1 MKKYLYIFYT
11 CLYLR
16 KTHYITLY
24 TNKTWNT
31 SQKMMINKNTQGSSS
46 TTQIYANQKFKKI
59 NPDPVPVAL
68 N

>member
-24 TNKTWNT
+24 TNKNMKHIT
-31 SQKMMINKNTQGSSS
+31 KNDD
-46 TTQIYANQKFKKI
+46 K
-59 NPDPVPVAL
+59 
-68 N
+68 